1 MEFSCN
7 KVGTMTRERRSF
19 GRIRKC
25 QPSGRYQASYVGP
38 DDKLYKAKA
47 TFAAK
52 ADAEGWLTDRR
63 REIDRELWSPPATTA
78 QKKAKRAAEVKF
90 GDYAKK
96 WVETRTVRGRPIR
109 QRTREH
115 YESLLEHH
123 IYPTFKNKAVRDI
136 TMPSVDRWYAKA
148 ARDAPTVRAH
158 AYSLLRTILETARKR
173 DRLID
178 SNPCEIVG
186 AASARRKVK
195 AKPATLDELAIIVGE
210 MPERLQPMVLLA
222 TWCAMRFGELVELR
236 RRDVNLNDGVV
247 SITRA
252 AVRVDGGWV
261 VGDPK
266 SDAGIREIAIPP
278 HILPTIKAHLAS
290 EHVGLG
296 QDALLFPSTTGEWLQ
311 PSTLYRHFY
320 KARTKAKRSDLRWH
334 DLRHT
339 GAVLAAQSGAT
350 LAELM
355 ARLGHSTVSAA
366 MRYQHAA
373 QGRDRT
379 IADAMSQLVAQ

>member
-1 MEFSCN
+1 MRSSRD
-7 KVGTMTRERRSF
+7 KVAPMTRGRRSF
-19 GRIRKC
+19 GRLRKC
-25 QPSGRYQASYVGP
+25 QPSGRYQASYLGP
-38 DDKLYKAKA
+38 DDKLYKAKE

-52 ADAEGWLTDRR
+52 VDAEGWLTDRR
-63 REIDRELWSPPATTA
+63 REIDRDLWSPPATTV
-78 QKKAKRAAEVKF
+78 QKKAKRAAETKF

-96 WVETRTVRGRPIR
+96 WVEERNVRGRPIR

-136 TMPSVDRWYAKA
+136 SMEQVDRWYAKTA
-148 ARDAPTVRAH
+148 KDAPTVRSH

-173 DRLID
+173 DRLIEA
-178 SNPCEIVG
+178 NPCEIVG
-186 AASARRKVK
+186 ASSTRRVIKP
-195 AKPATLDELAIIVGE
+195 KPATLDQLATIIE
-210 MPERLQPMVLLA
+210 TMPERLQPMVLLA
-222 TWCAMRFGELVELR
+222 TWCAMRFSELVELR
-236 RRDVNLNDGVV
+236 RGDVNVDDGVV
-247 SITRA
+247 SVARA

-266 SDAGIREIAIPP
+266 SDAGIRDVVIPP
-278 HILPTIKAHLAS
+278 HIMPMIKAHLSS
-290 EHVGLG
+290 EHVGKG
-296 QDALLFPSTTGEWLQ
+296 RDAQLFPPTTGDWLQ

-320 KARTKAKRSDLRWH
+320 RARTAAKREDLRFH

-339 GAVLAAQSGAT
+339 GATMAAQTGAT

-355 ARLGHSTVSAA
+355 ARLGHSTPAAA

-373 QGRDRT
+373 QGRDKI
-379 IADAMSQLVAQ
+379 IADSMSKLAGQ